1 MELIFATHN
10 VHKFDEIRPELN
22 PGIKLITLKDLNFL
36 SDIPEIS
43 QTLEGNAIGK
53 ARFIYNQFKVNTIA
67 DDTGLEVEALHGRPG
82 IFSARYAGDLK
93 SSEENI
99 RKLLYELHGKSNRKA
114 QFRTIIALII
124 NGEERLF
131 EGLVEGEIVEG
142 KKGDKGFGYDP
153 VFRPFGFEKTFAE
166 MDLKEK
172 NKISHRARAIKKLI
186 EFLNQLSLNTV
197 KK

>member
-1 MELIFATHN
+1 MY
-10 VHKFDEIRPELN
+10 
-22 PGIKLITLKDLNFL
+22 DLH
-36 SDIPEIS
+36 
-43 QTLEGNAIGK
+43 
-53 ARFIYNQFKVNTIA
+53 VN
-67 DDTGLEVEALHGRPG
+67 
-82 IFSARYAGDLK
+82 SK
-93 SSEENI
+93 
-99 RKLLYELHGKSNRKA
+99 RKA
-114 QFRTIIALII
+114 QFRSIIALII
-124 NGEERLF
+124 NGEEKLF